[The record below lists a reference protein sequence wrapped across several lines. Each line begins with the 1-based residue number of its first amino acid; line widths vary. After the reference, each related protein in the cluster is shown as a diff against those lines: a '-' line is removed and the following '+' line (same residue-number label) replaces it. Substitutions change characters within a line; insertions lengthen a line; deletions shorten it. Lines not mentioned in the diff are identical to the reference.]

1 MAQQDR
7 CAFCGES
14 LSPRDR
20 TCPHCGAENP
30 GFRQESDLSP
40 AGSGKKPKTIDE
52 LKAFCASRGMPL
64 ERMRFFIGEDY
75 KKPKAFGIYRD
86 GPVFVV
92 YKNKADGSR
101 AIRYRG
107 PDEAHAV
114 GELYDKLMAEHE
126 KRANL
131 RMTRYPA
138 ASPDKGSSRLTG
150 IGTRLLHG
158 FLRFLWKIRFELLLL
173 AAVLLINFISAQVK
187 HRNDGYYRV
196 GDELFYRYGSSWFVD
211 SITDSWYAVADF
223 PYGDFEEYYVGK
235 DYETSWGGSDF
246 TDSQIW
252 EDIRSSDSDSD
263 SGGSWDY
270 SGWDSGDTDWD
281 SDW

>member
-1 MAQQDR
+1 MATFR
-7 CAFCGES
+7 CGYCGETMGTQ
-14 LSPRDR
+14 DR

-30 GFRQESDLSP
+30 GFLPESAASP
-40 AGSGKKPKTIDE
+40 AGSGNRPKTIEE
-52 LKAFCASRGMPL
+52 LQAYCASRGMPL

-75 KKPKAFGIYRD
+75 KQPRAFGIYRD

-126 KRANL
+126 LRSNL
-131 RMTRYPA
+131 RRPSASSGTTRGGGRRR
-138 ASPDKGSSRLTG
+138 GS
-150 IGTRLLHG
+150 
-158 FLRFLWKIRFELLLL
+158 FLRNIVLPLVILFALSSIFS
-173 AAVLLINFISAQVK
+173 AVSNRIH

-196 GDELFYRYGSSWFVD
+196 GEDLFYRCGAAWFMDSYGDDWYEVD
-211 SITDSWYAVADF
+211 SF
-223 PYGDFEEYYVGK
+223 PYEDYREYYQGNQY
-235 DYETSWGGSDF
+235 DDSWGGSSF
-246 TDSQIW
+246 TDSHIW
-252 EDIRSSDSDSD
+252 EEIQSSDSD
-263 SGGSWDY
+263 SGGDSFDY
-270 SGWDSGDTDWD
+270 DGWDSGDTDWD